1 MKYKTLSVGRDRQ
14 VYRIFQN
21 RQDGLDWVGLDQPGW
36 IGLVQHLTANE
47 RETNEL
53 HICAFINIL
62 FVRRLAPQI

>member
-1 MKYKTLSVGRDRQ
+1 MKYNFFLLVVIVKFIGFTKTDRS
-14 VYRIFQN
+14 
-21 RQDGLDWVGLDQPGW
+21 GW